1 MTERYIL
8 YLIIRKMF
16 IDIRNEL
23 NLLPCIRDMKT
34 ATLYA
39 CIFPCGSTRLRK
51 YEEVKHRI
59 SCPHEQS
66 KWHNCCSVNH
76 C

>member
-1 MTERYIL
+1 M
-8 YLIIRKMF
+8 
-16 IDIRNEL
+16 
-23 NLLPCIRDMKT
+23 RDMKT
-34 ATLYA
+34 TTLNA
-39 CIFPCGSTRLRK
+39 CIYPCDSTRLRK

-66 KWHNCCSVNH
+66 KANNCCNVKH

>member
-1 MTERYIL
+1 
-8 YLIIRKMF
+8 MF
-16 IDIRNEL
+16 MDIRNEL
-23 NLLPCIRDMKT
+23 NLLRCIRDMKT